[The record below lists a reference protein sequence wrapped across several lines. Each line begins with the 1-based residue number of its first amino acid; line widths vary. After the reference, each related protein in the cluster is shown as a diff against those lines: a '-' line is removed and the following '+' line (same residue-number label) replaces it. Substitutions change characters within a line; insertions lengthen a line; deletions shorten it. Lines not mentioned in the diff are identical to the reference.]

1 MDDTK
6 LFAKDD
12 DNLDG
17 LLQTVKN
24 ISNNIGI
31 KFRLDKRVK
40 GTFER
45 GRLTKLTMIK
55 LEQHN
60 NKRA

>member
-6 LFAKDD
+6 LFAKDN

-24 ISNNIGI
+24 SNNIGI
-31 KFRLDKRVK
+31 KFGLDKCVK
-40 GTFER
+40 ATFER
-45 GRLTKLTMIK
+45 GRLIKLTMIK

-60 NKRA
+60 NKIA